1 MSTPHLNKNPLKNK
15 HPRKI
20 MFSPLKTIKS
30 SLLFA
35 STGNTILTNLRETHT
50 LETLAMPQ
58 QCFKQVGLKRTF

>member
-1 MSTPHLNKNPLKNK
+1 MSAPHLNKNPLKTK

-20 MFSPLKTIKS
+20 MFFPLKAIKC

-35 STGNTILTNLRETHT
+35 STGNTVLTNLRETHT

-58 QCFKQVGLKRTF
+58 QCLQQV

>member
-1 MSTPHLNKNPLKNK
+1 MSAPHLNKIPLKTK

-20 MFSPLKTIKS
+20 MFFPLKTIKS

-35 STGNTILTNLRETHT
+35 STGNTILTNVRETHT

-58 QCFKQVGLKRTF
+58 QCFKKI